1 VGPASQGEPAY
12 SFPGSSSQFPPYSG
26 PNGPASAGTPPRYAI
41 SCRLP
46 VYAGPP
52 GSGGFISFPEA
63 TFIADPR
70 SDVVAS
76 PAPAQNGP
84 GYQGSYGMWWDRT
97 YSQWL
102 PVPYAWVSPDES
114 RYAFPGSDGVYV
126 KNVSTGAVTE
136 LGSGQQWGIID
147 VEASGVYAVN
157 QGSAGLWLLPFSGS
171 PRQITAHG
179 YWQAATPSTAYG
191 TVTSAVPNGAAN
203 TIIKLDLKT
212 GTTTNWFTRTSAT
225 SSVAGFDRSGNPI
238 IYVSGPNA
246 NETWLVPT
254 AGSGTLI
261 AASSYGPN
269 GGSGFA
275 PNGTPIADIHGI
287 WFAGNGGIA
296 LYVSGKGMYFMANI
310 GGNLAGGCH

>member
-1 VGPASQGEPAY
+1 MGSRFDLSRLLTILRSRSVVVAAIASVATLLLVGGVLLSVTSLGCGTGRSLGLKPAGGCAATADHQPASPSSTRPFPAVASGGAPYMPPASAPGAPYVGPASQGQPAY
-12 SFPGSSSQFPPYSG
+12 SFPGSSSQYPPYSG
-26 PNGPASAGTPPRYAI
+26 PNGPASAGTPPRYAL

-63 TFIADPR
+63 TLIADRR

-136 LGSGQQWGIID
+136 LGSGHQWGIVD

-157 QGSAGLWLLPFSGS
+157 PGSAGLWLLPFSGS
-171 PRQITAHG
+171 ARQITAHG
-179 YWQAATPSTAYG
+179 YWQAATASAAYG

-212 GTTTNWFTRTSAT
+212 GTTTDWFTR
-225 SSVAGFDRSGNPI
+225 P
-238 IYVSGPNA
+238 
-246 NETWLVPT
+246 
-254 AGSGTLI
+254 
-261 AASSYGPN
+261 
-269 GGSGFA
+269 
-275 PNGTPIADIHGI
+275 
-287 WFAGNGGIA
+287 
-296 LYVSGKGMYFMANI
+296 
-310 GGNLAGGCH
+310 